1 MPTPGSGDEPAFD
14 ERTASV
20 TGSATDQRERELKFD
35 VPDGWRLPDPVNLAP
50 AGGRCVTETVHLES
64 AYFDTADQSLLHAG
78 LTLRRRTG
86 DIDAGWQLKVP
97 DGDAR
102 IEIRLPLRGRGVP
115 AELRDATLGLR
126 ARAVLSPTV
135 TIATEREIHTL
146 LDAEQVKLA
155 EIVVDTVTATATRE
169 PAGVRQW
176 REVEVE
182 LLAGDEKLLARVA
195 RWLRKRGA
203 ADATIGSKAA
213 RAMGRETAARPERG
227 AVPTALRRYLDEQ
240 YEAIVRGDIALRRGT
255 NVIHVTRV
263 ATRRYRSI
271 LRVFGPVLDPD
282 AAPALDAELKWFAGE
297 LGVVRDCDVLRG
309 HLDDAIAQLPAD
321 LADAVRDPITAA
333 LAAEREQALAALEIA
348 MRSKRYFA
356 LLRELGRWREQLP
369 LTGRARKAE
378 LAGFLG
384 AAERAVRKR
393 QAAEHRHP
401 DRDDAVHRIRKAA
414 KRARYVAEL
423 CTPAL
428 GAPARKA
435 VRRSK
440 DIQTVL
446 GERQDF
452 VTAAAFLRRV
462 PTGDPT
468 VAFTLG
474 VLFERERRQ
483 AAATR

>member
-1 MPTPGSGDEPAFD
+1 M
-14 ERTASV
+14 TA
-20 TGSATDQRERELKFD
+20 SATDQRERELKFD
-35 VPDGWRLPDPVNLAP
+35 VPDDWRLPDPAALAP
-50 AGGRCVTETVHLES
+50 DGGRCVTETVRLES

-102 IEIRLPLRGRGVP
+102 IEIRLPLGGRGVP
-115 AELRDATLGLR
+115 VELRDATLGVR
-126 ARAVLSPTV
+126 GRAVLSPTV

-146 LDAEQVKLA
+146 LDAEDVKLA
-155 EIVVDTVTATATRE
+155 ELVVDSVTATAARE
-169 PAGVRQW
+169 PAGVRRW

-203 ADATIGSKAA
+203 TDAAIASKAA
-213 RAMGRETAARPERG
+213 RAMGHEPPARDERG
-227 AVPTALRRYLDEQ
+227 PVATVMRNYLDAQ
-240 YEAIVRGDIALRRGT
+240 YEAILRGDIALRRGT
-255 NVIHVTRV
+255 NVVHVTRV

-271 LRVFGPVLDPD
+271 LRVFGAVLDAD
-282 AAPALDAELKWFAGE
+282 AAAALDAELKWFAAVLGE
-297 LGVVRDCDVLRG
+297 VRDRDVLRG
-309 HLDDAIAQLPAD
+309 HLESSVAELPPELD
-321 LADAVRDPITAA
+321 REAVQAAVTTA
-333 LAAEREQALAALEIA
+333 LAAERERAMAGLDAA
-348 MRSKRYFA
+348 MRSKRYFT
-356 LLRELGRWREQLP
+356 LLRELGRWHAQLP
-369 LTGRARKAE
+369 LTGRARRAD
-378 LAGFLG
+378 LAAFLA
-384 AAERAVRKR
+384 AAEKAVRKR

-414 KRARYVAEL
+414 KRARYVGEL
-423 CTPAL
+423 CAPAL
-428 GAPARKA
+428 GKPAERL

-462 PTGDPT
+462 PTSDPA
-468 VAFTLG
+468 VAFALG
-474 VLFERERRQ
+474 VLYARERTR
-483 AAATR
+483 AAETR